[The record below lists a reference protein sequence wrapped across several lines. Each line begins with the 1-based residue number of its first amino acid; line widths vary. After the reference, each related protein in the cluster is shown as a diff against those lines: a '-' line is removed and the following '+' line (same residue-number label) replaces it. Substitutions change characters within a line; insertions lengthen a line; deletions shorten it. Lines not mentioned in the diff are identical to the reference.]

1 MSQQVMG
8 YFDPTQPLF
17 LIIFS
22 TTVTPTAL
30 LWQKDILLFWIHL
43 PATPSKVLPT
53 FPLLVCQVIF
63 LGLKMATRHFGRDP
77 DVIIS
82 PYSLLGYSPDL
93 MIGPYCCPSTK
104 GLLIPISP
112 VTGCY
117 NFYR

>member
-1 MSQQVMG
+1 MG

-22 TTVTPTAL
+22 TTFTPTGL
-30 LWQKDILLFWIHL
+30 LQQKYSSLFWIHL
-43 PATPSKVLPT
+43 PATPFKVFPT

-82 PYSLLGYSPDL
+82 PYSSEHLAWLQS
-93 MIGPYCCPSTK
+93 
-104 GLLIPISP
+104 
-112 VTGCY
+112 
-117 NFYR
+117 